1 MSSIT
6 LPSERRRV
14 LADTVPSS
22 LLADVALVVGAAAL
36 VGVLA
41 QISIPLGF
49 TPVPIT
55 GQTLGVLLAGTALG
69 WRRASAAMG
78 LYVVAGVAG
87 VPWFANHSSGVPTAT
102 FGYLLGFI
110 AAGALLGWLA
120 SKGADRTVTRAV
132 LSMVAGEAVIYAI
145 AVPWLAVSLHV
156 SLATAISLGLTPFLA
171 GDAIKAA
178 LAGVALPASWRLVK
192 RTTKP

>member
-1 MSSIT
+1 MSSIALST
-6 LPSERRRV
+6 ERRGV
-14 LADTVPSS
+14 LADSIPSS
-22 LLADVALVVGAAAL
+22 ILADVALVVGAAAL

-69 WRRASAAMG
+69 WRRASAAMA

-87 VPWFANHSSGVPTAT
+87 MPWFAGHSAGVPMAT

-120 SKGADRTVTRAV
+120 SKGADRTVARAV

-145 AVPWLAVSLHV
+145 AVPWLALSLHV
-156 SLATAISLGLTPFLA
+156 SLATAISLGLTPFLI

-178 LAGVALPASWRLVK
+178 LAGAALPGSWRLVQ
-192 RTTKP
+192 RTTSL